1 MLYNYTCKLSPFEA
15 GPFVIVFGEGPIGA
29 AVVGLTTADVYKGI
43 IDLHERKWLMINKG
57 WLKDETMT
65 AFFKMV

>member
-29 AVVGLTTADVYKGI
+29 AIVGLTTADVYKGI

-57 WLKDETMT
+57 
-65 AFFKMV
+65 